1 LIPHQATA
9 DALRRKRIPELAV
22 RLIIDSYD
30 SVTTEIKQGN
40 ILVPLP
46 IIRAVKQGDPL
57 SPFVFNAL
65 LEPLLLQLESQ
76 QGYRINDH
84 CTIST
89 LAFADDVILV
99 ASDIPK
105 AKTLLKHTEDYLE
118 GLGMKIS
125 APKCAAFQITTTR
138 DAWFLTDPLL
148 TTKNGDNI
156 PQVTASN
163 TIRYLGR
170 RVSPWKGLTI
180 EGLEE
185 EFRDTFQRVERL
197 ALKPHQKELLISRYI
212 IPRFLYSLVL
222 AIPPISTVR
231 MLDRQLRGPIKRIF
245 HLPQCTASGLLY

>member
-1 LIPHQATA
+1 V
-9 DALRRKRIPELAV
+9 AV

-40 ILVPLP
+40 ILMPLP
-46 IIRAVKQGDPL
+46 IIRGVKQVDPL

-76 QGYRINDH
+76 QSYRINDH

-89 LAFADDVILV
+89 LAFADHVILV
-99 ASDIPK
+99 ASDISK
-105 AKTLLKHTEDYLE
+105 ANILLEHTEDYLE
-118 GLGMKIS
+118 GFGMKIS
-125 APKCAAFQITTTR
+125 APKCADFQITTTR
-138 DAWFLTDPLL
+138 DALFLTYPLL

-163 TIRYLGR
+163 TIRYLGG

-180 EGLEE
+180 EGLE

-222 AIPPISTVR
+222 AIPPYPLCVGWIGSYGG
-231 MLDRQLRGPIKRIF
+231 QLRGFFTYRSAQPVVC
-245 HLPQCTASGLLY
+245 CTAKKTGA